1 MKFKRGDYAPKAK
14 EEELNG
20 VHLSTFK
27 EIVKDKESSDVLK
40 AAKKGKIVESA
51 DL

>member
-20 VHLSTFK
+20 VNLSKIK
-27 EIVKDKESSDVLK
+27 EVIKDEESYDVLK